1 MCLFEYDLRLVA
13 PEGLEVRDPA
23 DLDFRGVPVSGPAP
37 GAGPQGRRRP
47 RIVVVA
53 GQHAGVCQWR
63 CLGGCWR
70 LPVDQPS
77 VHLIVLLAWSSWAAS
92 AWRTVSR
99 ERCCA
104 SRPTGRLQVQEASGY
119 PSAPRA
125 RRRRREGVDQADPQ
139 WRYGALAPG
148 GSGELPPGERAFRVG
163 VDEVLEGSL
172 ADEHGGYGPLA
183 AGGVV
188 GAQGAMELDAGR
200 ADAPAGAGT
209 AAQSS
214 NGRGVRAGGVG
225 VGANR
230 REVVD
235 RGAVVGEGVD
245 RGEGALCSGHMAPA
259 LGLRLA
265 PGPGRRL
272 PGVRVFRGKE
282 GRGRGCG
289 VRPLSEAPPG
299 RVVNRGGR
307 VGQKNFPPAGRR
319 VSAGFLLRPHER
331 SVHGGCGGPV
341 LDVEVAYLSLVVEV
355 VVRRLRVVGR
365 RRDHDEPE

>member
-1 MCLFEYDLRLVA
+1 
-13 PEGLEVRDPA
+13 
-23 DLDFRGVPVSGPAP
+23 
-37 GAGPQGRRRP
+37 
-47 RIVVVA
+47 
-53 GQHAGVCQWR
+53 
-63 CLGGCWR
+63 
-70 LPVDQPS
+70 
-77 VHLIVLLAWSSWAAS
+77 
-92 AWRTVSR
+92 
-99 ERCCA
+99 
-104 SRPTGRLQVQEASGY
+104 
-119 PSAPRA
+119 
-125 RRRRREGVDQADPQ
+125 
-139 WRYGALAPG
+139 
-148 GSGELPPGERAFRVG
+148 
-163 VDEVLEGSL
+163 
-172 ADEHGGYGPLA
+172 
-183 AGGVV
+183 
-188 GAQGAMELDAGR
+188 MELDAGR

-235 RGAVVGEGVD
+235 PGAVVGEGVD
-245 RGEGALCSGHMAPA
+245 RGEGALCSGQMAPA

-272 PGVRVFRGKE
+272 PGVRVFRRKE
-282 GRGRGCG
+282 GRGRGCA

-341 LDVEVAYLSLVVEV
+341 LDVEVAYLSLVAGV
-355 VVRRLRVVGR
+355 VVRHLRVVGR
-365 RRDHDEPE
+365 RRDHDDPERGACGRRDTAGCRRDAAPRAGLRRRRSARRPG